1 MFARAIHE
9 WSPRSKRP
17 FVIVDTPAISDT
29 LFESDLFGHVRGAFT
44 GAINDRKGYFEMA
57 HRGTLFLDE
66 IGDLSGRI
74 QAGLLGVLQRYEIK
88 RVGSSSPIK
97 VDVRVIAATN
107 RNLSDDIDRGTF
119 REDLY
124 YRLNV
129 LPVELPPLRERREDI
144 EPLAHYFLGK
154 YCAENGISNLPI
166 KGITSEALGRLKA
179 HSWRGNIRELE
190 NVIARAVTMAKGKW
204 ITEADLNINHFTAA
218 FLSLLG
224 KNEFSIDKTA
234 RILGESRGT
243 VAHQLKGICLEQLV
257 RSKGDIYKASLALSG
272 GRPESLNRVR
282 QRMEEY
288 YGNLLNVIQQYE
300 DAETAITECRR
311 RFKNLKGK
319 YFTAVED
326 LVKKHF
332 EKNKEI

>member
-204 ITEADLNINHFTAA
+204 ITEADLNINHFT
-218 FLSLLG
+218 
-224 KNEFSIDKTA
+224 SINS
-234 RILGESRGT
+234 ILTQIPRNLPSPPLVKGGWGD
-243 VAHQLKGICLEQLV
+243 LKGDYMGV
-257 RSKGDIYKASLALSG
+257 RGSWIRRLPSYPSWGKMNSAL
-272 GRPESLNRVR
+272 
-282 QRMEEY
+282 
-288 YGNLLNVIQQYE
+288 I
-300 DAETAITECRR
+300 RR
-311 RFKNLKGK
+311 RGYWVKAAARWHTNSKESALNSLSVQRETSIRHLSHCQEEGRNL
-319 YFTAVED
+319 
-326 LVKKHF
+326 
-332 EKNKEI
+332 